1 MSFSKKNLRLAMD
14 LRQLNNSAFAEL
26 LGCSVSKVKLLLDEN
41 KDISSQDIEKICQV
55 LNLPQ
60 SFFIDDELEAVVED
74 EIFYRSGA
82 RIKASYKR
90 QNQSN
95 TKSAKKI
102 NQYFMKRLDLP
113 KFNLSLLELGS
124 NLYEVNKNTSIDD
137 DMINSHEI
145 LNLVYDL
152 RSKWGLGI
160 QPINNIVALC
170 ELQGIRVFQLP
181 TEIHEVDALSFF
193 DEENG
198 CPIIFLNT
206 FKSAERVRFDCAHE
220 LGHIMMHIYYKEI
233 TKNRNYKS
241 LEKEAN
247 LFASEFLMPE
257 EAFRASCPRYLSLE
271 NMMSIKKIWRTSL
284 KAVAYKAHKLGLISE
299 WSYRTISSQINTLG
313 YHINEPEETHRD
325 ESVMLPK
332 IMQLLTS
339 QPNFSKEQM
348 FEELGFYEDDFNAL
362 TFDVLKKVEHA
373 KKPKL
378 YFVD

>member
-41 KDISSQDIEKICQV
+41 KDISLQDIEKICQV

-220 LGHIMMHIYYKEI
+220 LGHIMMHIYYKKI

-332 IMQLLTS
+332 IMKLLTS

-362 TFDVLKKVEHA
+362 TFDVLRKWEDA
-373 KKPKL
+373 QKPKF

>member
-124 NLYEVNKNTSIDD
+124 NLYEVNKNASIDD

-362 TFDVLKKVEHA
+362 TFDVLKKVEHT

>member
-26 LGCSVSKVKLLLDEN
+26 LGCSVSKVKLLFDEN

-220 LGHIMMHIYYKEI
+220 LGHIMMHIYYKKI

>member
-152 RSKWGLGI
+152 RSKWGLGV

-233 TKNRNYKS
+233 KKNRNYKS

-257 EAFRASCPRYLSLE
+257 EAFRASCSRYLSLE
-271 NMMSIKKIWRTSL
+271 NMMGIKKIWRTSL

-299 WSYRTISSQINTLG
+299 WSYRTISSQINILG

>member
-220 LGHIMMHIYYKEI
+220 LGHIMMHIYYKKI